1 MSAVTEAP
9 DTPRRHLMTLAHR
22 QLSFPNMTVED
33 ELALTSVIADREAR
47 DRAFTALCDALR
59 RGERDAAETV
69 LDLLTGR
76 LR

>member
-22 QLSFPNMTVED
+22 QLTFPHMTVED
-33 ELALTSVIADREAR
+33 EVACASVLADREAR
-47 DRAFTALCDALR
+47 DRAFTSLCEALR
-59 RGERDAAETV
+59 QHDMTAAETV

>member
-1 MSAVTEAP
+1 MTALTEAP

-22 QLSFPNMTVED
+22 ALTFPNMTVED
-33 ELALTSVIADREAR
+33 EIALASVIADREAR
-47 DRAFTALCDALR
+47 DRAFTALCEALR
-59 RGERDAAETV
+59 RRDVAAAETV

>member
-22 QLSFPNMTVED
+22 ALSFPHMTVED
-33 ELALTSVIADREAR
+33 ELALASVIADAEAR

-59 RGERDAAETV
+59 RGDTAAAETV